1 MAAKFWPTTARN
13 HAAATAR
20 QARSL
25 PAKGSK
31 AETEELPANEEAT
44 QALKASR
51 SVTGFYED
59 VNAIQAWPLRSLVTP

>member
-1 MAAKFWPTTARN
+1 MGTNKGTFWF
-13 HAAATAR
+13 
-20 QARSL
+20 SL
-25 PAKGSK
+25 KVQRPLFFDPK

-59 VNAIQAWPLRSLVTP
+59 VNAILECPLIPCSLTKV